1 MRLVTAFLVMGLA
14 SAGPGFAQSEDE
26 RLWSC
31 DTSLSGE
38 RISVNYVRDEAYRAN
53 VGKMESR
60 FARFGKVTC
69 PGYVTLRE
77 ILRRNEMVDD
87 GSYCLLWDQSSD
99 TFVGAQ
105 KGPRKANAVCGKTF
119 CHRVNGAKAAALQEG
134 RAAANAGYEAVTQ
147 RPGAAILSAATGPM
161 AGKIEGAGAAAA
173 GLPPRPWRWVRFWSV
188 LRQPAGRC
196 GIAPTGPAPTPPQP
210 SLWPRP
216 SPMSR
221 VKRICRSASRP
232 ARIRR
237 IARSGPQ
244 RYPRR
249 SRPPLPMPQHRSEPP
264 LCRLRPGASGSNRA
278 LIVISAPAAPLCGL
292 GALRLA
298 MKQPESGFEGEQD
311 TPRGWP

>member
-1 MRLVTAFLVMGLA
+1 MRLMTAFLVMGLA
-14 SAGPGFAQSEDE
+14 AASPAFAQTEDE

-134 RAAANAGYEAVTQ
+134 KAAANAGYEAVTQ

-173 GLPPRPWRWVRFWSV
+173 GLASSPVAVGAVLVGAAATGGALWYCADGSGADTTAAEPLAAPEPYVAREEDMPLGLAPGEDPAESAVWATTLPPPVETAAPDASAPV
-188 LRQPAGRC
+188 AAATLPPSTETPAQ
-196 GIAPTGPAPTPPQP
+196 ATPAP
-210 SLWPRP
+210 
-216 SPMSR
+216 
-221 VKRICRSASRP
+221 
-232 ARIRR
+232 
-237 IARSGPQ
+237 
-244 RYPRR
+244 
-249 SRPPLPMPQHRSEPP
+249 
-264 LCRLRPGASGSNRA
+264 
-278 LIVISAPAAPLCGL
+278 
-292 GALRLA
+292 
-298 MKQPESGFEGEQD
+298 
-311 TPRGWP
+311 